1 MVVLHVLSLEQENFT
16 FNKQKKKKKV
26 GNELRMTF

>member
-16 FNKQKKKKKV
+16 FNKQKKKKV